1 MKLTSKTFKNGLTAL
16 ESTYL
21 NWTLPKESI
30 TAWKNVLASAISDEL
45 YPMVILEWVSH
56 MTTPP
61 KNPAEIIKYASD
73 MVAKEYGNADT
84 EADILINSARNAY
97 YATED
102 FEAFSE
108 MYSDSFAAMI
118 SGMSDQDAYV
128 VNEIQ
133 KHSNNPKVLILVYD
147 ELKGEVSDCFKG
159 DTEHGVEFLRN
170 HIKKNWNAKS
180 TDAARAYL
188 MSGKSNGLLEG

>member
-45 YPMVILEWVSH
+45 YPMVILNWVSH
-56 MTTPP
+56 MTTAP

-73 MVAKEYGNADT
+73 MVAREYGNADA

-102 FEAFSE
+102 FVAFSE
-108 MYSDSFAAMI
+108 EYSNSFAAMI
-118 SGMSDQDAYV
+118 NDMSDQDAYV
-128 VNEIQ
+128 IYEIQ
-133 KHSNNPKVLILVYD
+133 KQSSSPKVLILVYD

-159 DTEHGVEFLRN
+159 DAEHGLEFLRT
-170 HIKKNWNAKS
+170 HIKKSWNAKS
-180 TDAARAYL
+180 TDAAREYL
-188 MSGKSNGLLEG
+188 VSGKSNGLLEG